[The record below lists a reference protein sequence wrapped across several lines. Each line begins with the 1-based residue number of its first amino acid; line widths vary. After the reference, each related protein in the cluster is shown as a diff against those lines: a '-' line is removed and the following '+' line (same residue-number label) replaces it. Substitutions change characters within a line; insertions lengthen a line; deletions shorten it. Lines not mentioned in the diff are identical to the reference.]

1 MTRRSILELA
11 REWGEFKV
19 TERFITM
26 PDIVKAHE
34 EGRVSVLSAS
44 RGPTASRD
52 DERFQVVA
60 ETYGNWL
67 CMDCF
72 QLIEAFG
79 AGTAAVVCPIKAI
92 VYKDKVGP

>member
-1 MTRRSILELA
+1 
-11 REWGEFKV
+11 
-19 TERFITM
+19 
-26 PDIVKAHE
+26 
-34 EGRVSVLSAS
+34 VSFQPPEDRLLP
-44 RGPTASRD
+44 GD
-52 DERFQVVA
+52 DERCQLVA